1 MTKTREMPTSS
12 NTPSFVKQVLP
23 FNQFRFEDC
32 MAYLSAK
39 HDRELSVYELMKL
52 HVMIDVFHT
61 ISRGKPVIGGTFS
74 AFRSGPV
81 SRTAKHHVRE
91 WLDLYEEGSETPE
104 LFDATEKD
112 ADRTYFKAKES
123 PDPDEFSKS
132 ELDAMDKAWETVIPL
147 LDESFKKSQDYFHK
161 DSPVGKAWLCA
172 KKAGRE
178 LNWNDIIDE
187 FNQDTGRNH
196 SHLKTIMQ
204 L

>member
-1 MTKTREMPTSS
+1 MTETREMPS
-12 NTPSFVKQVLP
+12 NKNPAFVGQTLP
-23 FNQFRFEDC
+23 FNEFRFDDC

-39 HDRELSVYELMKL
+39 HDRELSVYEMMKL

-61 ISRGKPVIGGTFS
+61 ISRGKPVIGGTFC

-81 SRTAKHHVRE
+81 SRKAKHHVRE
-91 WLDLYEEGSETPE
+91 WLDSYEEGSETPDM
-104 LFDATEKD
+104 FDATEKN
-112 ADRTYFKAKES
+112 AETYFKAKES

-132 ELDAMDKAWETVIPL
+132 ELDAMNKAWDTVIPL

-161 DSPVGKAWLCA
+161 DSAVGKAWSRA
-172 KKAGRE
+172 NNAGRE

-187 FNQDTGRNH
+187 FERETGRNH